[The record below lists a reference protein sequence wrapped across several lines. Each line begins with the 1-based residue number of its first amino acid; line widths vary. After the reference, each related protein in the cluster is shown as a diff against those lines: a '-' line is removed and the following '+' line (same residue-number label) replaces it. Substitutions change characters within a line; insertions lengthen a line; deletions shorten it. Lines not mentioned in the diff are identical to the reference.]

1 MMKFRYKAA
10 SQSGEVLEGVFD
22 AESEK
27 AVVQRIQAQGHVP
40 ILVEKARPASKKRSG
55 WSWARFEMR
64 SRDADMFCIE
74 LATLLKAGL
83 ALSQALETLADMLK
97 SRSIG
102 EVVQDIQLQ
111 VRKGERLSSALKQ
124 HPKVFTDMDLSIV
137 HTGEVSGNLT
147 AALERIASFR
157 ERAREV
163 REALVSALIYPMIL
177 LVFAGISLV
186 IILGVVIPK
195 ISVLFANAGHEL
207 PVITQMVVH
216 IGEFIRDW
224 WWIGLTAL
232 LSGVF
237 YLRWRLKMTTFRM
250 AWDRRLLTIPFL
262 GIWIS
267 KYETARFARI
277 LGTLLQSG
285 MALLAAVEV
294 ARDVVANAN
303 IKSGISRVITEI
315 RQGRGFSTS
324 LLNAGVFPKLATDLL
339 QVGEKTGSLDE
350 MLLQVAHIYERD
362 TQSQIKR
369 IMSVLSPLLI
379 LFLAVLIGTIVM
391 SVLVAVLGVNEL
403 AF

>member
-1 MMKFRYKAA
+1 MKFRYKAA

-27 AVVQRIQAQGHVP
+27 TVVQRIQAQGHVP
-40 ILVEKARPASKKRSG
+40 LLVEKAKPASKKRFS
-55 WSWARFEMR
+55 WSWARFGR
-64 SRDADMFCIE
+64 RPRDADMFCIE

-83 ALSQALETLADMLK
+83 ALSQALETLANMLK
-97 SRSIG
+97 SRPIG

-111 VRKGERLSSALKQ
+111 VRKGERLSSALKR
-124 HPKVFTDMDLSIV
+124 HPKVFTGMDLSMV
-137 HTGEVSGNLT
+137 HTGEASGNLT
-147 AALERIASFR
+147 NALERIASFR
-157 ERAREV
+157 ERAREI
-163 REALVSALIYPMIL
+163 REALASALIYPVIL

-186 IILGVVIPK
+186 VILGVVIPK

-207 PVITQMVVH
+207 PMITQMVVH
-216 IGEFIRDW
+216 VGEFIRDW
-224 WWIGLTAL
+224 WWAGLIAL
-232 LSGVF
+232 LSGMF
-237 YLRWRLKMTTFRM
+237 YLQWRLKTTVFRM
-250 AWDRRLLTIPFL
+250 AWDRRLLAIPSL
-262 GIWIS
+262 GMWIL
-267 KYETARFARI
+267 KYEVARFSRI

-285 MALLAAVEV
+285 MALLNAVEV
-294 ARDVVANAN
+294 ARDVVANAH
-303 IKSGISRVITEI
+303 IRSGISRVIAEI
-315 RQGRGFSTS
+315 RQGHGFSIS

-369 IMSVLSPLLI
+369 AMGVLSPLLI

>member
-1 MMKFRYKAA
+1 MKFRYKAA

-40 ILVEKARPASKKRSG
+40 ILVEKAKSVSKKRFG
-55 WSWARFEMR
+55 WGWARLRGR

-83 ALSQALETLADMLK
+83 ALSQALETLVGMLK
-97 SRSIG
+97 GRSIG

-111 VRKGERLSSALKQ
+111 VRKGERLSSALKR
-124 HPKVFTDMDLSIV
+124 HPKVFTGMDLSMV

-147 AALERIASFR
+147 TALERIASFR
-157 ERAREV
+157 ERSREV
-163 REALVSALIYPMIL
+163 REALTSTLIYPVIL
-177 LVFAGISLV
+177 LVFASISLV
-186 IILGVVIPK
+186 VILGVVIPK
-195 ISVLFANAGHEL
+195 ISALFANAGHEL

-216 IGEFIRDW
+216 MGEFIRDW
-224 WWIGLTAL
+224 WWAGLVAILTSTL
-232 LSGVF
+232 
-237 YLRWRLKMTTFRM
+237 YLRWKLKTATFRM
-250 AWDRRLLTIPFL
+250 VWDRWLLGVPFL
-262 GIWIS
+262 GAWIS
-267 KYETARFARI
+267 KYETARFTRI

-285 MALLAAVEV
+285 LALLGAVEV
-294 ARDVVANAN
+294 ARDVVANAH

-315 RQGRGFSTS
+315 RQGHGFSIS
-324 LLNAGVFPKLATDLL
+324 LLNAGVFPKLAIDLL

-362 TQSQIKR
+362 TQLQIKR
-369 IMSVLSPLLI
+369 AMSVLSPLLI
-379 LFLAVLIGTIVM
+379 LFLAILIGTIVM

>member
-1 MMKFRYKAA
+1 MKFRYKAA

-27 AVVQRIQAQGHVP
+27 TVVQRIQAQGHVP
-40 ILVEKARPASKKRSG
+40 LFVEKAKPVSKKRFG
-55 WSWARFEMR
+55 WSWARFGR
-64 SRDADMFCIE
+64 RPRDADMFCIE

-83 ALSQALETLADMLK
+83 ALSQALETLANMLK
-97 SRSIG
+97 SRPIG

-111 VRKGERLSSALKQ
+111 VRKGERLSSALKR
-124 HPKVFTDMDLSIV
+124 HPKVFTGMDLSMV
-137 HTGEVSGNLT
+137 HTGEASGNLSN
-147 AALERIASFR
+147 ALERIASFR
-157 ERAREV
+157 ERAREI
-163 REALVSALIYPMIL
+163 REALASALIYPVIL

-186 IILGVVIPK
+186 VILGVVIPK

-207 PVITQMVVH
+207 PMITQMVVH
-216 IGEFIRDW
+216 VGEFIRDW
-224 WWIGLTAL
+224 WWAGLIAL

-237 YLRWRLKMTTFRM
+237 YLRWRLKATVFRM
-250 AWDRRLLTIPFL
+250 AWDRRLLAIPSL
-262 GIWIS
+262 GMWIL
-267 KYETARFARI
+267 KYEVARFSRI

-285 MALLAAVEV
+285 MALLNAVEV
-294 ARDVVANAN
+294 ARDVVANAH
-303 IKSGISRVITEI
+303 IRSGISRVIAEI
-315 RQGRGFSTS
+315 RQGHGFSIS

-369 IMSVLSPLLI
+369 AMGVLSPLLI

>member
-1 MMKFRYKAA
+1 MKFRYKAA

-55 WSWARFEMR
+55 WNWARFRGR

-83 ALSQALETLADMLK
+83 ALGQALETLVGMLR
-97 SRSIG
+97 SQSIG
-102 EVVQDIQLQ
+102 EVAQDIQLQ
-111 VRKGERLSSALKQ
+111 VRKGERLSSALKR
-124 HPKVFTDMDLSIV
+124 HPKVFTGMDLSMV
-137 HTGEVSGNLT
+137 HTGEVSGNLS
-147 AALERIASFR
+147 AALERIAGFR
-157 ERAREV
+157 ERSREV
-163 REALVSALIYPMIL
+163 REALASALIYPVIL

-207 PVITQMVVH
+207 PMITQMVVH
-216 IGEFIRDW
+216 VGEFIRDW
-224 WWIGLTAL
+224 WWAGLIAM
-232 LSGVF
+232 LSGAL
-237 YLRWRLKMTTFRM
+237 YLRWRLKIAVFRM
-250 AWDRRLLTIPFL
+250 AWDRRLLAIPFFGAWL
-262 GIWIS
+262 L

-285 MALLAAVEV
+285 LALLSAAEI
-294 ARDVVANAN
+294 ARDVVVNAH
-303 IKSGISRVITEI
+303 IKSGISRAIAEI
-315 RQGRGFSTS
+315 RQGHGFSTS
-324 LLNAGVFPKLATDLL
+324 LLNTGVFPKLATDLL
-339 QVGEKTGSLDE
+339 QVGEKTGGLDE
-350 MLLQVAHIYERD
+350 MLFQVAHIYERD

-369 IMSVLSPLLI
+369 AMSVLSPLLI

>member
-1 MMKFRYKAA
+1 MKFRYKAA

-40 ILVEKARPASKKRSG
+40 ILVEKARSVPKRRSG
-55 WSWARFEMR
+55 WNWARLGIR
-64 SRDADMFCIE
+64 PKDADMFCIE

-83 ALSQALETLADMLK
+83 ALNQALETLANMLK
-97 SRSIG
+97 GRSIG
-102 EVVQDIQLQ
+102 EVVRDVQLQ
-111 VRKGERLSSALKQ
+111 VRKGERLSSALKR
-124 HPKVFTDMDLSIV
+124 HPKVFTEMDLSMV
-137 HTGEVSGNLT
+137 RTGEASGNLT
-147 AALERIASFR
+147 AALERIAGFR

-163 REALVSALIYPMIL
+163 REALTSTLIYPMIL

-186 IILGVVIPK
+186 VILGIVIPK

-207 PVITQMVVH
+207 PLITQMVVH
-216 IGEFIRDW
+216 MGEFIRDW
-224 WWIGLTAL
+224 WWAGLIAL
-232 LSGVF
+232 FSGVS
-237 YLRWRLKMTTFRM
+237 YLRWRLRTVAFRA

-262 GIWIS
+262 GTWIS
-267 KYETARFARI
+267 KYETARFTRI
-277 LGTLLQSG
+277 LGTLLRSG
-285 MALLAAVEV
+285 MALLSAVEV
-294 ARDVVANAN
+294 ARDVVVNAN
-303 IKSGISRVITEI
+303 IKSGVSRVIAEI
-315 RQGRGFSTS
+315 RQGHGFSAS
-324 LLNAGVFPKLATDLL
+324 LLSVGIFPKLATDLL

-369 IMSVLSPLLI
+369 MMSVLSPLLI

>member
-1 MMKFRYKAA
+1 MEFRYKAA

-27 AVVQRIQAQGHVP
+27 AVVQKIQAQGHVP
-40 ILVEKARPASKKRSG
+40 ILVEKAKPISKKRFG
-55 WSWARFEMR
+55 WSWARFGRR

-83 ALSQALETLADMLK
+83 ALSQALETLAGMLK
-97 SRSIG
+97 NQPIG
-102 EVVQDIQLQ
+102 AVVQDIQLQ
-111 VRKGERLSSALKQ
+111 VRKGEHLSSALER
-124 HPKVFTDMDLSIV
+124 HPEVFTGMDLSMV
-137 HTGEVSGNLT
+137 RTGEVSGNLT
-147 AALERIASFR
+147 VALERIASFR
-157 ERAREV
+157 KRAREI
-163 REALVSALIYPMIL
+163 RETLASALIYPVIL

-186 IILGVVIPK
+186 VILGVVIPK

-207 PVITQMVVH
+207 PMITQMVVH
-216 IGEFIRDW
+216 TGEFIRDW
-224 WWIGLTAL
+224 WWVGLTVL

-237 YLRWRLKMTTFRM
+237 YLRWRLKVAVFRM

-262 GIWIS
+262 GMWIL

-277 LGTLLQSG
+277 LGTLLQSS
-285 MALLAAVEV
+285 MALLSAVEV
-294 ARDVVANAN
+294 ARDVVTNTS

-315 RQGRGFSTS
+315 RQGHGFSVS
-324 LLNAGVFPKLATDLL
+324 LLNVRVFPKLVTDLL
-339 QVGEKTGSLDE
+339 QVGEKTGNLDE

-362 TQSQIKR
+362 TQLQIKR
-369 IMSVLSPLLI
+369 AVSVLSPLLI

>member
-1 MMKFRYKAA
+1 MKFRYKAA
-10 SQSGEVLEGVFD
+10 SQSGEVLEGIFD
-22 AESEK
+22 AESEET
-27 AVVQRIQAQGHVP
+27 VVQRIQAQGHVP
-40 ILVEKARPASKKRSG
+40 ILVEKAKPVSRKRTG
-55 WSWARFEMR
+55 WSWARFGGR

-102 EVVQDIQLQ
+102 EVVQDIQSQ
-111 VRKGERLSSALKQ
+111 VRKGERLSSALKR
-124 HPKVFTDMDLSIV
+124 HPKVFTGMDLSMV

-147 AALERIASFR
+147 MALERIASFR

-163 REALVSALIYPMIL
+163 REALTSALIYPVIL

-186 IILGVVIPK
+186 VILGVVIPK
-195 ISVLFANAGHEL
+195 ISVLFADAGHEL
-207 PVITQMVVH
+207 PMITQVIVLL
-216 IGEFIRDW
+216 GEFVRDW
-224 WWIGLTAL
+224 WWLGLIVL
-232 LSGVF
+232 LSGIF
-237 YLRWRLKMTTFRM
+237 YLRWRLKMTAFRM
-250 AWDRRLLTIPFL
+250 AWDRRLLAIPFL
-262 GIWIS
+262 GMWIS
-267 KYETARFARI
+267 KYETARFTRI
-277 LGTLLQSG
+277 LGTLLKNG
-285 MALLAAVEV
+285 MALLGAVEV
-294 ARDVVANAN
+294 ARDVVTNAH
-303 IKSGISRVITEI
+303 IKSGVSRVITET
-315 RQGRGFSTS
+315 RQGHGFSIS
-324 LLNAGVFPKLATDLL
+324 LLNTGVFPKLVTDLL

-369 IMSVLSPLLI
+369 AMSVLSPLLI